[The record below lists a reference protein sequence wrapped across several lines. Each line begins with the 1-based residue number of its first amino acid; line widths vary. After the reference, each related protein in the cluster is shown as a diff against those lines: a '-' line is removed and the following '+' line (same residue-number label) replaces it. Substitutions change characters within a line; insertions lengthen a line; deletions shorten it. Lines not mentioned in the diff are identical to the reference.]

1 MANSKPLAVI
11 SPMCVVLRGR
21 YQLAKSGMVMVK
33 PLPAAKL
40 LVMEISHFNDLL
52 AAARQQPDA
61 QRLLLV
67 FAGAT
72 LPADATPEQLA
83 RFEAGESGELAP
95 LMCVDKDPAVLQDF
109 AALKAEAAAMG
120 PEWALVFAAAMSGRG
135 QLAPAAAQVEA
146 ALQRMVEAVKSGQ
159 LEGLIPFD
167 RQGEAVQLD

>member
-1 MANSKPLAVI
+1 
-11 SPMCVVLRGR
+11 
-21 YQLAKSGMVMVK
+21 
-33 PLPAAKL
+33 
-40 LVMEISHFNDLL
+40 MEISHFNDLL

-72 LPADATPEQLA
+72 LPADATPEQRA

-95 LMCVDKDPAVLQDF
+95 LMCVDKDPAALLDF
-109 AALKAEAAAMG
+109 TALKTEAAAIG
-120 PEWALVFAAAMSGRG
+120 PEWVLVFAAALSGQGRM
-135 QLAPAAAQVEA
+135 APAAAQVEA